1 LVAGV
6 ADGGDPA
13 TDDIVQPFQ
22 IEASGLR
29 GRLVRLGAA
38 LDEIL
43 SRHDYP
49 EPVAGI
55 LGEAVVLAAI
65 LASALKYDGVFSL
78 QTKGDGP
85 VSLMVVDITSTGDI
99 RGYAR
104 FDAERIR
111 PVTGREV
118 AALIGDGLLAFTVDQ
133 GEFSDRYQGIVDL
146 SGDTLA
152 DCLQHYFRQSEQ
164 LDAGIMIS
172 AGKRDGGKV
181 GGWRAGGVMI
191 QRLPDPERQVPS
203 SDREDDWRRA
213 MILLGSAT
221 DAELL
226 DPSLAANG
234 LLFRLFH
241 EDGVRVFT
249 PTDLRASCRCSR
261 ERVAGMLG
269 SLPRAEVEEMK
280 EDGQVSVQCEFCN
293 SSYVFDDGQLA
304 DIFQ

>member
-1 LVAGV
+1 MVAGV

-38 LDEIL
+38 LDQIL

-85 VSLMVVDITSTGDI
+85 VSLMVVDIASTGDI

-104 FDAERIR
+104 FDAERIK

-172 AGKRDGGKV
+172 AGKED

-221 DAELL
+221 DVELL
-226 DPSLAANG
+226 DPALAANG

-241 EDGVRVFT
+241 EDGVRIYARQALAFG
-249 PTDLRASCRCSR
+249 CRCSR
-261 ERVAGMLG
+261 DRAARILA
-269 SLPRAEVEEMK
+269 SLPRDEVTELTI
-280 EDGQVSVQCEFCN
+280 DGEVTVTCEFCN
-293 SSYVFDDGQLA
+293 TTETFAENQIDAL
-304 DIFQ
+304 F